1 MDEES
6 KRSPD
11 PGFVPFRASRALA
24 GSAPGMERVP
34 PPLPPPPPGASPA
47 PPVPVAPSRTASPGR
62 ERPPLPA
69 PGTSL
74 QETWA
79 TLVGWCASAGIAD
92 GGFLTDAAG
101 SVVAARGEPPAG
113 APGELLEGLAGAL
126 APARRS
132 AGGGPSAAAVDVG
145 GRWMTAFAVAATG
158 RGELVAVLWGT
169 APLRSGV
176 RAALAGW
183 LREALYSP

>member
-1 MDEES
+1 
-6 KRSPD
+6 
-11 PGFVPFRASRALA
+11 
-24 GSAPGMERVP
+24 
-34 PPLPPPPPGASPA
+34 
-47 PPVPVAPSRTASPGR
+47 
-62 ERPPLPA
+62 LPA

-79 TLVGWCASAGIAD
+79 ALAGWCASAGIAD
-92 GGFLTDAAG
+92 GGFLADAAG
-101 SVVAARGEPPAG
+101 VVVGARGEPPAG
-113 APGELLEGLAGAL
+113 VPGDLLDGLRGAL

-145 GRWMTAFAVAATG
+145 GRWMTAFAVAAPG
-158 RGELVAVLWGT
+158 RGELVAVLWGA

-183 LREALYSP
+183 LGDALSR